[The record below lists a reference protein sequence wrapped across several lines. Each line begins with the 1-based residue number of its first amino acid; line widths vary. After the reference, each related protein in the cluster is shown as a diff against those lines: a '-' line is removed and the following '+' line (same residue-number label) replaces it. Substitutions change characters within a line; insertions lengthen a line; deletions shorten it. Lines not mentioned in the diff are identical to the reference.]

1 MRKAGRGGECA
12 ALHRTLTY
20 HRDHGYGMDAY
31 TVGPTMGA
39 GVPALMEGKAFVYPL
54 CYKEVEILDMGPL
67 RFSARMVFAPVQI
80 GQDKDVVETRVIT
93 LDKGTH
99 LNKCEVTYANLS
111 EARKVAAGI
120 AVHKSMPDAYVMN
133 KKLGYVAYADA
144 MDHPEAMNGLIYIAC
159 LFPEG
164 LKSVEY
170 VPMAKEEAGAVGH
183 VVGIS
188 NYEPGDTFTYYF
200 GSAWSKYDMPDMA
213 VWQENVERYGRQLK
227 TPLAVTLK

>member
-1 MRKAGRGGECA
+1 MCLAI
-12 ALHRTLTY
+12 HR
-20 HRDHGYGMDAY
+20 
-31 TVGPTMGA
+31 
-39 GVPALMEGKAFVYPL
+39 
-54 CYKEVEILDMGPL
+54 I
-67 RFSARMVFAPVQI
+67 
-80 GQDKDVVETRVIT
+80 
-93 LDKGTH
+93 
-99 LNKCEVTYANLS
+99 
-111 EARKVAAGI
+111 
-120 AVHKSMPDAYVMN
+120 
-133 KKLGYVAYADA
+133 YADA

-183 VVGIS
+183 VVGVS

>member
-1 MRKAGRGGECA
+1 
-12 ALHRTLTY
+12 
-20 HRDHGYGMDAY
+20 
-31 TVGPTMGA
+31 
-39 GVPALMEGKAFVYPL
+39 
-54 CYKEVEILDMGPL
+54 
-67 RFSARMVFAPVQI
+67 
-80 GQDKDVVETRVIT
+80 
-93 LDKGTH
+93 
-99 LNKCEVTYANLS
+99 
-111 EARKVAAGI
+111 
-120 AVHKSMPDAYVMN
+120 MN

-159 LFPEG
+159 LFPEN

-188 NYEPGDTFTYYF
+188 NSEPGDTFTYYF